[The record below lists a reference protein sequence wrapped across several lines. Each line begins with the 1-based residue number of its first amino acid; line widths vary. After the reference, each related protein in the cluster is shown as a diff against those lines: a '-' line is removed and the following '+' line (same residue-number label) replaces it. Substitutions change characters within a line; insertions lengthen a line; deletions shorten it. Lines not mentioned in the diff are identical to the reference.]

1 MHTPI
6 SESPRP
12 STRGRA
18 LRRAAALLALAWAG
32 LPAAWAQAQ
41 PAGVIVGLKP
51 GSATLREHPLADGI
65 AAERVQ
71 RALQS
76 RADRLGAGL
85 GRPLRAGPALGRGV
99 MLVQAEGLDATT
111 LARRL
116 AAHPDVAYAEPDG
129 RKQRVAAP
137 SDPLYAASSTESRSN
152 GLALQPGPASGQWYL
167 RAPDST
173 TPSGIGIEAA
183 WARTRGSEGVV
194 VAVLDTGTRYDH
206 PDLASRLLPGYDMV
220 AIPAVAND
228 GNGRDPDANDPG
240 DWVSGA
246 EAGRSPFDGCDASGS
261 SWHGTATASLV
272 GAAADDALGMAGAAP
287 GVRVLPVRV
296 LGKCY
301 GLDSDIIAGMRWAAG
316 LRVEGLPL
324 NPNPAK
330 VLNLSLGGSG
340 ACSAGY
346 QAAVDEVTAA
356 GVLVVAAAGN
366 SNGGPVNTP
375 ANCRGVLGVVALRHA
390 GSKVGFSDMGPEIG
404 IAAPGGNCINVR
416 RGEPCL
422 YPILAA
428 ANTGSQGPAA
438 SAWTSSYPGS
448 VGTSFSSPLVAAVAG
463 LVVSQRP
470 DLTPQQIGSVLK
482 ATARPFPTSGADN
495 GPGDATPVPSCR
507 NIEAAGPSGQ
517 CYCTTDLCGA
527 GMLDAGAAVA
537 ASEGA
542 LAILEVLT
550 ASPVPGTTVNLR
562 ATGSLPTAGASIT
575 AYEWRLVSADAGVVA
590 GFSSATN
597 ASTASLQPSRAGS
610 FTVELRITDSLG
622 GSSTTRSTVA
632 VGATPANPG
641 GSTGS
646 GGGGGGGASSGPW
659 LLGLGLGVAVLLALR
674 RREGRA

>member
-1 MHTPI
+1 MHTPTF
-6 SESPRP
+6 EPPRP
-12 STRGRA
+12 STCGRV
-18 LRRAAALLALAWAG
+18 LWRAAALLALGLAG

-51 GSATLREHPLADGI
+51 GSATLRQHPLAEGI

-71 RALQS
+71 RALQN
-76 RADRLGAGL
+76 RADRLGADL

-129 RKQRVAAP
+129 RKRRVAAP
-137 SDPLYAASSTESRSN
+137 SDPLYAASATESRSN
-152 GLALQPGPASGQWYL
+152 GLATQPGPASGQWYL

-173 TPSGIGIEAA
+173 TPSGIDIEAA

-240 DWVSGA
+240 DWVSSA
-246 EAGRSPFDGCDASGS
+246 EAGRSPFDGCDAAGS

-428 ANTGSQGPAA
+428 ANTGAQGPAA

-463 LVVSQRP
+463 LVASRRS

-482 ATARPFPTSGADN
+482 ATARPFPNSGADN
-495 GPGDATPVPSCR
+495 GPGDSTPVPSCR
-507 NIEAAGPSGQ
+507 RIDLAGASGQ

-562 ATGSLPTAGASIT
+562 ATGSLPTAGASVT

-597 ASTASLQPSRAGS
+597 ASTASLRPSGVGS

-622 GSSTTRSTVA
+622 VSSTTRSTVA
-632 VGATPANPG
+632 VAATPANPG
-641 GSTGS
+641 ASTDS
-646 GGGGGGGASSGPW
+646 GGGGGGASSGSW
-659 LLGLGLGVAVLLALR
+659 LLGLGLGVAVLLGLR